1 MKHFTIKNCWYYD
14 ILKHSTK
21 ACNVNTSKDVDWKK
35 KVQKLAE
42 LHLYTNISISTRWIM
57 PRTLEDQRGRGSKE
71 INTIKVIRHLDLEL
85 QATKHDRL
93 IIKTMVNQ
101 MSINIDLG
109 LELWMHLPQN
119 VLLQRT

>member
-1 MKHFTIKNCWYYD
+1 
-14 ILKHSTK
+14 
-21 ACNVNTSKDVDWKK
+21 
-35 KVQKLAE
+35 
-42 LHLYTNISISTRWIM
+42 M

-93 IIKTMVNQ
+93 IIKTMVNL

-109 LELWMHLPQN
+109 LDLWMHLPLN
-119 VLLQRT
+119 VLLQRN